1 MTESAKAKDNP
12 GVIAPP
18 PLIYLGFLALGF
30 GLDHF
35 WPAAVLPDRARYF
48 AGAALIALAA
58 AVVVP
63 AIRQFHKAGTNV
75 PPHRPTLTLISAGPY
90 RYSRNPMYIA
100 LSLLYAGI
108 GVAADNLWV
117 LVLLVP
123 ILAVVRYGV
132 IAREERYL
140 EGKFGE
146 EFLRYKSKVRRWL

>member
-1 MTESAKAKDNP
+1 MTENAKDNP

-30 GLDHF
+30 GLDYF
-35 WPAAVLPDRARYF
+35 WPIAILPGRVQYF
-48 AGAALIALAA
+48 VGAILMVLAA
-58 AVVVP
+58 AVVVL
-63 AIRQFHKAGTNV
+63 AFRQFQKAGTNI
-75 PPHRPTLTLISAGPY
+75 PPHQPTLAIVSVGPY

-123 ILAVVRYGV
+123 LLAVVRTGV

-140 EGKFGE
+140 EEKFGE
-146 EFLRYKSKVRRWL
+146 AYLRYKAKVRRWL